1 MSNLKEILKPKASKS
16 ISSKTPKFYNE
27 EKNRCLNDLA
37 ISPIEAVRN
46 AIASNPHTPTGILSA
61 MLEVEQ
67 HLTVLKTVL
76 LNPKLPRKAVLAFVS
91 NDADARV
98 NFFANDQEV
107 IDHFKQS

>member
-27 EKNRCLNDLA
+27 EKNRC
-37 ISPIEAVRN
+37 ISDMAQHLDASVRN
-46 AIASNPHTPTGILSA
+46 AIASNPHTPTNILSA
-61 MLEVEQ
+61 MLEIEQ
-67 HLTVLKTVL
+67 DKGVLKTVL
-76 LNPKLPRKAVLAFVS
+76 LNAKLSRKSVLAFVS

-98 NFFANDQEV
+98 NYFADDQEV